1 MEMREVI
8 RQYRKKKGLTQEELA
23 KRLGVTAPAVN
34 KWEKGHSHPD
44 ILLLAPIARLLD
56 ISLDTLFS
64 FEKELTV
71 TEINQIIR
79 ELDHKLKKQP
89 FEDVFRWAK
98 EILDTY
104 PNCEQLIG
112 QIALL
117 LDVQLLEQAVPAK
130 ETYQKHIHRW
140 YERALESRDEDTRN
154 RAADS
159 LFGFYV
165 RKEAYEKAESYLH
178 YFSNQNP
185 ERKIK
190 QAYLYSKTGR
200 VAEAYQAYEELL
212 FSGYQRMSMVFQQL
226 YLLAMK
232 DENNAKAHLLIK
244 KQSELAKLFEMG
256 EYHEVS
262 SDLDLA
268 IAEKDAERTVET
280 MEKIIASVA
289 KINDFTHS
297 TLYEHMTF
305 KEIDSNFVNGL
316 YENLFRMFSD
326 EETFSWLKTNER
338 WQVLVG
344 DRR

>member
-1 MEMREVI
+1 MEIGEVI

-23 KRLGVTAPAVN
+23 NRLGVTAPAVN

-71 TEINQIIR
+71 TEINQIIH
-79 ELDHKLKKQP
+79 EMDHKLKNQP

-98 EILDTY
+98 EILAAY

-112 QIALL
+112 QVALL
-117 LDVQLLEQAVPAK
+117 LDVHLLEQAIPAK
-130 ETYQKHIHRW
+130 ETYEKYIYRW
-140 YERALESRDEDTRN
+140 YEQALESRDEDTRN

-185 ERKIK
+185 ERKSK

-226 YLLAMK
+226 YLLAMS
-232 DENNAKAHLLIK
+232 DENKAKAHLLVK
-244 KQSELAKLFEMG
+244 KQSELAQLFEMG
-256 EYHEVS
+256 EYHEIS

-268 IAEKDAERTVET
+268 IAEKEADRTIEA
-280 MEKIIASVA
+280 MEKILASVA
-289 KINDFTHS
+289 KITDFTHS

-305 KEIDSNFVNGL
+305 KEIDSTFVQETQENFL
-316 YENLFRMFSD
+316 RMFSD

-344 DRR
+344 KKS

>member
-1 MEMREVI
+1 MEIGEVI

-23 KRLGVTAPAVN
+23 NRLGVTAPAVN

-71 TEINQIIR
+71 TEINQIIH
-79 ELDHKLKKQP
+79 EMDHKLKNQP

-98 EILDTY
+98 EILATY

-112 QIALL
+112 QVALL
-117 LDVQLLEQAVPAK
+117 LDVHLLEQAIPAK
-130 ETYQKHIHRW
+130 ETYEKYIYRW
-140 YERALESRDEDTRN
+140 YEQALESRDEDTRN

-185 ERKIK
+185 ERKSK

-212 FSGYQRMSMVFQQL
+212 FSGYQRMSMVFQEL
-226 YLLAMK
+226 YLLAMS
-232 DENNAKAHLLIK
+232 DENKAKAHLLVK
-244 KQSELAKLFEMG
+244 KQSELAQLFEMG

-262 SDLDLA
+262 SGLDLA
-268 IAEKDAERTVET
+268 VAEKDADRTIEA
-280 MEKIIASVA
+280 MEKILASVA
-289 KINDFTHS
+289 KITDFTHS

-305 KEIDSNFVNGL
+305 KEIDSTFVQETQENFL
-316 YENLFRMFSD
+316 RMFSD

-344 DRR
+344 KKS

>member
-1 MEMREVI
+1 MKMGEVI

-23 KRLGVTAPAVN
+23 NRLGVTAPAVN

-71 TEINQIIR
+71 AEINQIIR
-79 ELDHKLKKQP
+79 ELDHKLKNQP
-89 FEDVFRWAK
+89 FEDVFHWAK
-98 EILDTY
+98 EILATY

-112 QIALL
+112 QVALL
-117 LDVQLLEQAVPAK
+117 LDMQLLEQAVPAIGAY
-130 ETYQKHIHRW
+130 EAYIHRW
-140 YERALESRDEDTRN
+140 YEQALESRDEDTRKQ
-154 RAADS
+154 AADS
-159 LFGFYV
+159 LFEFYV
-165 RKEAYEKAESYLH
+165 RKKAYEKAESYLH
-178 YFSNQNP
+178 YFSEQNP
-185 ERKIK
+185 ERESK

-200 VAEAYQAYEELL
+200 VEEAYQAYEELL
-212 FSGYQRMSMVFQQL
+212 FSSYQRMSMIFQQL

-232 DENNAKAHLLIK
+232 DENKVKAHLLVK
-244 KQSELAKLFEMG
+244 KQSGLAKLFEMG

-268 IAEKDAERTVET
+268 IAEKDADRTVET
-280 MEKIIASVA
+280 MEQILASVA

-305 KEIDSNFVNGL
+305 KEIDSNFVNEL
-316 YENLFRMFSD
+316 YENLFHMFSD

-344 DRR
+344 KKS

>member
-23 KRLGVTAPAVN
+23 NRLGVTAPAVN

-64 FEKELTV
+64 FEKELTI

-112 QIALL
+112 QVALL

-185 ERKIK
+185 EKKSK
-190 QAYLYSKTGR
+190 QAYLYRKTGR

-232 DENNAKAHLLIK
+232 DENKAKAHLLVK

-256 EYHEVS
+256 GIS
-262 SDLDLA
+262 RG
-268 IAEKDAERTVET
+268 I
-280 MEKIIASVA
+280 
-289 KINDFTHS
+289 
-297 TLYEHMTF
+297 
-305 KEIDSNFVNGL
+305 
-316 YENLFRMFSD
+316 
-326 EETFSWLKTNER
+326 
-338 WQVLVG
+338 Q
-344 DRR
+344 

>member
-23 KRLGVTAPAVN
+23 NRLGVTAPAVN

-79 ELDHKLKKQP
+79 ELDRKLKKQP

-112 QIALL
+112 QVALL

-130 ETYQKHIHRW
+130 ETYQKHIH
-140 YERALESRDEDTRN
+140 

-185 ERKIK
+185 EKKSK
-190 QAYLYSKTGR
+190 QAYLYRKTGR

-280 MEKIIASVA
+280 MEKILASVA
-289 KINDFTHS
+289 KINDFTNS

-305 KEIDSNFVNGL
+305 KEIDSNFVNEL

-344 DRR
+344 KSR